1 MKPSYNFQHHKKYK
15 SHHCTTS
22 IFFYQFL
29 VKHLFSLSLSLSLS
43 SSHLHQKISCRK
55 THRKSTT
62 ILFQT

>member
-29 VKHLFSLSLSLSLS
+29 AKHLFSLSLSLS
-43 SSHLHQKISCRK
+43 SSHLHPKSPCRK
-55 THRKSTT
+55 THRKSTI
-62 ILFQT
+62 ILLQT